1 MMSSN
6 GNQINV
12 SNSEHRTIKKL
23 SENENSMFRSNDM
36 DEDSVVNSEESKLKK
51 SCEMERAVKY

>member
-1 MMSSN
+1 
-6 GNQINV
+6 
-12 SNSEHRTIKKL
+12 
-23 SENENSMFRSNDM
+23 MFRSNDM